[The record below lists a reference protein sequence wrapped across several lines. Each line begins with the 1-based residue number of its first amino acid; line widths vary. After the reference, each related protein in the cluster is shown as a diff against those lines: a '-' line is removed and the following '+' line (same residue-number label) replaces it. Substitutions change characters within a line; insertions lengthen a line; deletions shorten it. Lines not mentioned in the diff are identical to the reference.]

1 MPFLAFDTS
10 TERLSIAVTDGQQ
23 TWSFEGEGGAKA
35 SAQLIEQAM
44 ALLKQAHLKLSELD
58 AVVFGRGP
66 GSFTGLRTSC
76 AVAQGLALGA
86 DLPILPIDTLL
97 AVAEEARFQQGSTHV
112 LAALDARMEEVYAAA
127 YVYQDKESERSERR
141 GRWLAVPLG
150 DARAA
155 GFELCRPENLAAP
168 AGQAGPTGPTSA
180 VVAMTPANRADDA
193 LGPDWVLA
201 GTAGAVYGPRF
212 TQLQNRVRCPG
223 QAVWP
228 TATALLRLAPQAWA
242 DGLAVPAEEAQP
254 LYLRDK
260 VAQTTLEREAAKT
273 DKAAKADK
281 VEKVDPL
288 QKAPLSLASPES
300 QASPARP
307 ESTSPPASRPE
318 AQLLRLTPAWLT
330 RVMAIEERVY
340 THPWS
345 RGNFEDSLRAGYDL
359 MVLVGGDTLIGYFV
373 AMKGVEETHLLNI
386 TVAPEFQHQG
396 WGRMMLDALK
406 LLAHSQGAAK
416 LWLEVR
422 ASNEHAQRVYARFGF
437 KQAGLRKAYYAA
449 PLAPHTPQGREDA
462 VVMGLEL
469 TS

>member
-35 SAQLIEQAM
+35 SAQLIERAM
-44 ALLKQAHLKLSELD
+44 DLLKQANLKLSELD

-86 DLPILPIDTLL
+86 DLPVLPIDTLL

-112 LAALDARMEEVYAAA
+112 MAALDARMEEVYAAA
-127 YVYQDKESERSERR
+127 YVYQDSESERQ
-141 GRWLAVPLG
+141 GRWHAVPLG
-150 DARAA
+150 DANTA

-168 AGQAGPTGPTSA
+168 VGPSA
-180 VVAMTPANRADDA
+180 AVGAMTPANRADDV

-212 TQLQNRVRCPG
+212 SQLQNRVRCPG
-223 QAVWP
+223 HAVWP
-228 TATALLRLAPQAWA
+228 TATALLRLAPHAWA
-242 DGLAVPAEEAQP
+242 DELAVPAEAAQP

-273 DKAAKADK
+273 DKAAKADEADK
-281 VEKVDPL
+281 VEKVEPP
-288 QKAPLSLASPES
+288 QKAPP
-300 QASPARP
+300 RP
-307 ESTSPPASRPE
+307 ESTSPLASRPE
-318 AQLLRLTPAWLT
+318 AQLLRLTPTWLT

-373 AMKGVEETHLLNI
+373 AMKSVEETHLLNI

-396 WGRMMLDALK
+396 WGQMMLDALK

-437 KQAGLRKAYYAA
+437 KQAGLRKGYYAA
-449 PLAPHTPQGREDA
+449 PLAPHTPLGREDA

-469 TS
+469 NS

>member
-35 SAQLIEQAM
+35 SAQLIARAM
-44 ALLKQAHLKLSELD
+44 DLLKQANLKLSELD

-86 DLPILPIDTLL
+86 DLPVLPIDTLL

-127 YVYQDKESERSERR
+127 YAYQDSESERQ
-141 GRWLAVPLG
+141 GRWHAVPLG
-150 DARAA
+150 DAPAA

-168 AGQAGPTGPTSA
+168 VASVATLATLPTLPTFPTWVSGEPRA
-180 VVAMTPANRADDA
+180 STVTVTQADDG

-212 TQLQNRVRCPG
+212 TQLQTRVRCPG

-242 DGLAVPAEEAQP
+242 DGLSVPAEEAQP

-260 VAQTTLEREAAKT
+260 VAQTTLEREADKVV
-273 DKAAKADK
+273 KAAKADK
-281 VEKVDPL
+281 PP
-288 QKAPLSLASPES
+288 QKSPRPSER
-300 QASPARP
+300 PARP
-307 ESTSPPASRPE
+307 ARSEPRASRLE

-340 THPWS
+340 SHPWS
-345 RGNFEDSLRAGYDL
+345 LGNFEDSLRAGYDL

-437 KQAGLRKAYYAA
+437 KQAGLRKGYYAA
-449 PLAPHTPQGREDA
+449 PLAPLTPHGREDA
-462 VVMGLEL
+462 VVMGMAL